1 MVPRFGTAKIGLL
14 GIAAALLVASSSAS
28 VARAQQVDRDIDVQ
42 LFLPTPNVGTAF
54 TLDRPGVDHHL
65 TATFGLGVSYAH
77 QPFVRAHS
85 DGAPPDDVVRGLMQ
99 ADVLAALGLFEY
111 LELGLALPV
120 DVAFAETRADTLLN
134 GAGSTFQYQTLAG
147 LSDLRLSAKMPIVR
161 GEVSLAARLVVGL
174 PMGESPEFMGNRFWT
189 LYPELVFAWDP
200 GPVQI
205 GASLGYRLRQRRAI
219 VDFEQDDELQLM
231 VGGAVPIIPELAIVA
246 EGQFRAGIGGR
257 TGFGG
262 QPIGSAETPLEV
274 DGGLRIRPVGGLT
287 IDVGAGTGVIAGY
300 GSPSVRGFAILR
312 YAIEQNACPGGPE
325 DEDGFQD
332 GDFCRDPDND
342 GDGIEDELDACP
354 NDAEDVDGYSDE
366 DGCPEVDNDAD
377 GVLDGTDVC
386 PSQSEDDDDWND
398 EDGCPEP
405 DNDEDRIP
413 DGLDQCPMDP
423 EDRDDFEDEDGC
435 PEPGPRTAPVT
446 VSDTRILIGETIYF
460 EYDTDTIRPV
470 SMPLLDQVAE
480 VINALSADL
489 RIRVEGHTDSAGTPA
504 YNLDLS
510 YRRARAVVEY
520 LVGRGV
526 SRDRLEYRG
535 YGDQH
540 EVAPNDDP
548 DGRALNRRVEFTILR
563 PGEPATGSPPPTT
576 TGSRRRPHGEH

>member
-1 MVPRFGTAKIGLL
+1 MVPSFGGLDRTRSLAVATATLL
-14 GIAAALLVASSSAS
+14 AFAALPASA
-28 VARAQQVDRDIDVQ
+28 AGQTDRQLDVQ
-42 LFLPTPNVGTAF
+42 LFLPTPSTGTGF
-54 TLDRPGVDHHL
+54 TLDRPGVTHHL
-65 TATFGLGVSYAH
+65 TATFGLGASYAH
-77 QPFVRAHS
+77 QPFVRTHS
-85 DGAPPDDVVRGLMQ
+85 DGMPPDDVVRGLMQ
-99 ADVLAALGLFEY
+99 ADVLASLGLFEY

-120 DVAFAETRADTLLN
+120 GVGFAETRTDTLLS
-134 GAGSTFQYQTLAG
+134 GAGSTFQYGTVAG
-147 LSDLRLSAKMPIVR
+147 LSDLRLSAKVPILR
-161 GEVSLAARLVVGL
+161 GEVGLAARLVVGL
-174 PMGESPEFMGNRFWT
+174 PMGDTPEFLGNRFWT

-205 GASLGYRLRQRRAI
+205 GASLGYRMRQRRALA
-219 VDFEQDDELQLM
+219 DFEQDDELQLTF
-231 VGGAVPIIPELAIVA
+231 GGAVPIITELAVVA
-246 EGQFRAGIGGR
+246 EAQLRAGIGGR

-262 QPIGSAETPLEV
+262 QRIGSAETPMEV
-274 DGGLRIRPVGGLT
+274 DGGLRIRPVAGLT
-287 IDVGAGTGVIAGY
+287 IDLGAGTGVVAGY

-312 YAIEQNACPGGPE
+312 YAIEQNACAGGPE

-332 GDFCRDPDND
+332 GDFCLDPDND
-342 GDGIEDELDACP
+342 ADGIEDALDACP
-354 NDAEDVDGYSDE
+354 NDAEDMDGFADD
-366 DGCPEVDNDAD
+366 DGCAEVDNDAD
-377 GVLDGTDVC
+377 GVPDATDVC

-405 DNDEDRIP
+405 DNDEDGVP
-413 DGLDQCPMDP
+413 DGLDHCPMDP
-423 EDRDDFEDEDGC
+423 EDDDEFEDEDGC

-526 SRDRLEYRG
+526 SRDRLEFRG

-548 DGRALNRRVEFTILR
+548 EGRALNRRVEFTILR
-563 PGEPATGSPPPTT
+563 PGEPATGSPPPT
-576 TGSRRRPHGEH
+576 GARRRPH

>member
-1 MVPRFGTAKIGLL
+1 MVPSFGGLDRTRSLAVATATLL
-14 GIAAALLVASSSAS
+14 AFAALPASAAA
-28 VARAQQVDRDIDVQ
+28 QTDRQLDVQ
-42 LFLPTPNVGTAF
+42 LFLPTPSTGTGF
-54 TLDRPGVDHHL
+54 TLDRPGVTHHL
-65 TATFGLGVSYAH
+65 TATFGLGASYAH
-77 QPFVRAHS
+77 QPFVRTHS
-85 DGAPPDDVVRGLMQ
+85 DGMPPDDVVRGLMQ
-99 ADVLAALGLFEY
+99 ADVLASLGLFEY

-120 DVAFAETRADTLLN
+120 GVGFAETRTDTLLS
-134 GAGSTFQYQTLAG
+134 GAGSTFQYGTVAG
-147 LSDLRLSAKMPIVR
+147 LSDLRLSAKVPILR
-161 GEVSLAARLVVGL
+161 GEVGLAARLVVGL
-174 PMGESPEFMGNRFWT
+174 PMGDTPEFLGNRFWT

-205 GASLGYRLRQRRAI
+205 GASLGYRMRQRRALA
-219 VDFEQDDELQLM
+219 DFEQDDELQLTF
-231 VGGAVPIIPELAIVA
+231 GGAVPIITELAVVA
-246 EGQFRAGIGGR
+246 EAQLRAGIGGR

-262 QPIGSAETPLEV
+262 QRIGSAETPMEV
-274 DGGLRIRPVGGLT
+274 DGGLRIRPVAGLT
-287 IDVGAGTGVIAGY
+287 IDLGAGTGVVAGY

-312 YAIEQNACPGGPE
+312 YAIEQNACAGGPE

-332 GDFCRDPDND
+332 GDFCLDPDND
-342 GDGIEDELDACP
+342 ADGIEDALDACP
-354 NDAEDVDGYSDE
+354 NDAEDMDGFADD
-366 DGCPEVDNDAD
+366 DGCAEVDNDAD
-377 GVLDGTDVC
+377 GVPDATDVC

-405 DNDEDRIP
+405 DNDEDGVP
-413 DGLDQCPMDP
+413 DGLDHCPMDP
-423 EDRDDFEDEDGC
+423 EDDDEFEDEDGC

-526 SRDRLEYRG
+526 SRDRLEFRG

-548 DGRALNRRVEFTILR
+548 EGRALNRRVEFTILR
-563 PGEPATGSPPPTT
+563 PGEPATGSPPPT
-576 TGSRRRPHGEH
+576 GARRRPH

>member
-1 MVPRFGTAKIGLL
+1 VVPSLRGEGSSSSRFAAA
-14 GIAAALLVASSSAS
+14 AAALALSFLFVASAH
-28 VARAQQVDRDIDVQ
+28 AQTDRQIDVQ

-54 TLDRPGVDHHL
+54 TLDRPGVNHHL
-65 TATFGLGVSYAH
+65 TATFGLGLSYAH
-77 QPFVRAHS
+77 QPFVRTHS
-85 DGAPPDDVVRGLMQ
+85 DGQPADDVVRGLMQ
-99 ADVLAALGLFEY
+99 ADVLASLGLFEY

-120 DVAFAETRADTLLN
+120 GVAFAETRTDTLLN
-134 GAGSTFQYQTLAG
+134 GPGSSFQYNTIAG
-147 LSDLRLSAKMPIVR
+147 LSDLRLSAKVPILR
-161 GEVSLAARLVVGL
+161 GEVGLAARLVVGL
-174 PMGESPEFMGNRFWT
+174 PMGDTPEFLGNRFWT

-205 GASLGYRLRQRRAI
+205 GASLGYRLRQRRALA
-219 VDFEQDDELQLM
+219 DFEQDDELQLT
-231 VGGAVPIIPELAIVA
+231 VGGAVPIITELAIVA
-246 EGQFRAGIGGR
+246 EAQLRAGIGGR

-262 QPIGSAETPLEV
+262 RQIGGAETPMEV
-274 DGGLRIRPVGGLT
+274 DGGLRIRPASGLT
-287 IDVGAGTGVIAGY
+287 IDVGAGTGIVAGY
-300 GSPSVRGFAILR
+300 GSPSVRGFALLR
-312 YAIEQNACPGGPE
+312 YAIEQSSCPGGPE

-332 GDFCRDPDND
+332 GDFCLDPDND
-342 GDGIEDELDACP
+342 ADGIEDTVDACP
-354 NDAEDVDGYSDE
+354 NDAEDMDGFSDD

-377 GVLDGTDVC
+377 GIPDASDVC
-386 PSQSEDDDDWND
+386 PSQSEDDDDFND

-405 DNDEDRIP
+405 DNDEDGIA
-413 DGLDQCPMDP
+413 DGLDHCPMDP

-435 PEPGPRTAPVT
+435 PEPGPRTAAVT
-446 VSDTRILIGETIYF
+446 VSDTRILIGETVYF

-480 VINALSADL
+480 VISALSPDL

-510 YRRARAVVEY
+510 FRRARAVVEY

-526 SRDRLEYRG
+526 ARDRLEYRG
-535 YGDQH
+535 YGNQH

-563 PGEPATGSPPPTT
+563 PGEPASVTGTPHRR
-576 TGSRRRPHGEH
+576 TGGH

>member
-1 MVPRFGTAKIGLL
+1 MVLCFGGVRDHSTRLAAFVAVAGLALTL
-14 GIAAALLVASSSAS
+14 GIPS
-28 VARAQQVDRDIDVQ
+28 ARAQTDRQIDVQ

-54 TLDRPGVDHHL
+54 TLDRPGVNHHL
-65 TATFGLGVSYAH
+65 TTTFGLGVSYAH
-77 QPFVRAHS
+77 QPFVRTHS
-85 DGAPPDDVVRGLMQ
+85 DGMPADDVVRGLMQ
-99 ADVLAALGLFEY
+99 ADVLASLALFEY
-111 LELGLALPV
+111 LELGLAVPV
-120 DVAFAETRADTLLN
+120 DVAFAETRSDTLLN
-134 GAGSTFQYQTLAG
+134 GPGSTFQYNTVAG
-147 LSDLRLSAKMPIVR
+147 LSDMRLSAKIPILR
-161 GEVSLAARLVVGL
+161 GDVSLAARLVVGL
-174 PMGESPEFMGNRFWT
+174 PMGNTPEFLGGRFWT
-189 LYPELVFAWDP
+189 LYPSIVFAWNP

-205 GASLGYRLRQRRAI
+205 GAELGYRLRQRRQLA
-219 VDFEQDDELQLM
+219 DFEQDDELQLT
-231 VGGAVPIIPELAIVA
+231 VGGNVPIITELALVA
-246 EGQFRAGIGGR
+246 EAQLRAGIGGR

-262 QPIGSAETPLEV
+262 QSIGGAETPTEV
-274 DGGLRIRPVGGLT
+274 DGGLRIRPTTGLS

-342 GDGIEDELDACP
+342 EDGLEDEVDACP
-354 NDAEDVDGYSDE
+354 NDAEDMDGFSDD
-366 DGCPEVDNDAD
+366 DGCPEIDNDAD
-377 GVLDGTDVC
+377 GVPDTTDVC
-386 PSQSEDDDDWND
+386 PSQSEDDDDFND

-405 DNDEDRIP
+405 DNDEDGIA
-413 DGLDQCPMDP
+413 DGLDHCPMDP
-423 EDRDDFEDEDGC
+423 EDRDNFEDEDGC
-435 PEPGPRTAPVT
+435 PEPGPRTSAVT

-510 YRRARAVVEY
+510 YRRSRAVVEY

-526 SRDRLEYRG
+526 ARDRLEYRG

-563 PGEPATGSPPPTT
+563 PGEAATGSPPPPPPH
-576 TGSRRRPHGEH
+576 RRPH

>member
-1 MVPRFGTAKIGLL
+1 LRGGKTTGLRRLVAVATWMVGLAL
-14 GIAAALLVASSSAS
+14 FSTPAAA
-28 VARAQQVDRDIDVQ
+28 QTDRQFDVQ
-42 LFLPTPNVGTAF
+42 LFQPPPSAGTAF
-54 TLDRPGVDHHL
+54 TLDRPGVTHHL
-65 TATFGLGVSYAH
+65 TATFGLAASYAH
-77 QPFVRAHS
+77 QPFVRTHS
-85 DGAPPDDVVRGLMQ
+85 DGQPADDVVRGLMQ
-99 ADVLAALGLFEY
+99 ADVLASLGLFEY

-120 DVAFAETRADTLLN
+120 GVAFAETRTDTLLN
-134 GAGSTFQYQTLAG
+134 GAGSTFQYNTVAG
-147 LSDLRLSAKMPIVR
+147 LSDLRLSAKIPILR
-161 GEVSLAARLVVGL
+161 GEVGLAARLVVGL
-174 PMGESPEFMGNRFWT
+174 PMGDTPEFLGNRFWT

-205 GASLGYRLRQRRAI
+205 GASLGYRMRQRRALA
-219 VDFEQDDELQLM
+219 DFEQDDELQLT
-231 VGGAVPIIPELAIVA
+231 VGGAVPIITELAIVA
-246 EGQFRAGIGGR
+246 EAQFRAGIGGR

-262 QPIGSAETPLEV
+262 RQIGGAETPMEV
-274 DGGLRIRPVGGLT
+274 DGGLRIRPVSGLS

-300 GSPSVRGFAILR
+300 GSPSIRGFAVLR

-342 GDGIEDELDACP
+342 NDGIEDEADACP
-354 NDAEDVDGYSDE
+354 NDAEDVDGFGDD

-377 GVLDGTDVC
+377 GVPDTTDVC
-386 PSQSEDDDDWND
+386 PSQSEDDDDWQD

-405 DNDEDRIP
+405 DNDEDGIA

-423 EDRDDFEDEDGC
+423 EDRDEFEDEDGC

-470 SMPLLDQVAE
+470 SMPLLDQVAD
-480 VINALSADL
+480 VINHLDPTL
-489 RIRVEGHTDSAGTPA
+489 RIRVEGHTDSAGVPA

-510 YRRARAVVEY
+510 FRRARAVVEY

-563 PGEPATGSPPPTT
+563 PGEPAATT
-576 TGSRRRPHGEH
+576 TTPHRRGGH

>member
-1 MVPRFGTAKIGLL
+1 MAPSFGGPLLDRSSRLAGVLAAVGL
-14 GIAAALLVASSSAS
+14 ALLLAGPGVAH
-28 VARAQQVDRDIDVQ
+28 AQTDRQIDVQ
-42 LFLPTPNVGTAF
+42 LFLPTANVGTAF
-54 TLDRPGVDHHL
+54 TLDRPTVNHHL
-65 TATFGLGVSYAH
+65 TATFGLALSYAH
-77 QPFVRAHS
+77 QPFVRTHT
-85 DGAPPDDVVRGLMQ
+85 DGSPSDDVVRGLMQ
-99 ADVLAALGLFEY
+99 ADVLASLGLFEY

-120 DVAFAETRADTLLN
+120 DVAFAETDTTRLLT
-134 GAGSTFQYQTLAG
+134 GPGSSFQYNTVAG
-147 LSDLRLSAKMPIVR
+147 LSDMRLSAKIPILR
-161 GEVSLAARLVVGL
+161 GDVSLAARLVVGL
-174 PMGESPEFMGNRFWT
+174 PMGDTPEFLGNRFWT
-189 LYPELVFAWDP
+189 LYPELVFGWNP

-205 GASLGYRLRQRRAI
+205 GASLGYRLRQRRALA
-219 VDFEQDDELQLM
+219 DFEQDDELQLT
-231 VGGAVPIIPELAIVA
+231 VGGAVPILTELAIVA
-246 EGQFRAGIGGR
+246 EAQLRAGIGGR

-262 QPIGSAETPLEV
+262 QSIGSAETPMEV
-274 DGGLRIRPVGGLT
+274 DGGLRIIPVSGLT

-300 GSPSVRGFAILR
+300 GSPSVRGFAVLR
-312 YAIEQNACPGGPE
+312 YAIEQGTCAGGPE

-332 GDFCRDPDND
+332 GDFCLDPDND
-342 GDGIEDELDACP
+342 ADGIEDGLDACP
-354 NDAEDVDGYSDE
+354 NDAEDMDGFSDE
-366 DGCPEVDNDAD
+366 DGCPEIDNDAD
-377 GVLDGTDVC
+377 GVPDTTDVC
-386 PSQSEDDDDWND
+386 PTQSEDDDDFND

-405 DNDEDRIP
+405 DNDEDGIA
-413 DGLDQCPMDP
+413 DGLDHCPMDP

-510 YRRARAVVEY
+510 FRRARAVVEY

-526 SRDRLEYRG
+526 ARDRLEYRG

-563 PGEPATGSPPPTT
+563 PGEPATTTT
-576 TGSRRRPHGEH
+576 TGTGHRRPH

>member
-1 MVPRFGTAKIGLL
+1 MVPSFGGLDRTRSLAVATATLL
-14 GIAAALLVASSSAS
+14 AFAALPASAAA
-28 VARAQQVDRDIDVQ
+28 QTDRQLDVQ
-42 LFLPTPNVGTAF
+42 LFLPTPSTGTGF
-54 TLDRPGVDHHL
+54 TLDRPGVTHHL
-65 TATFGLGVSYAH
+65 TATFGLGASYAH
-77 QPFVRAHS
+77 QPFVRTHS
-85 DGAPPDDVVRGLMQ
+85 DGMSPDDVVRGLMQ
-99 ADVLAALGLFEY
+99 ADVLASLGLFEY

-120 DVAFAETRADTLLN
+120 GVGFAETRTDTLLS
-134 GAGSTFQYQTLAG
+134 GAGSTFQYGTVAG
-147 LSDLRLSAKMPIVR
+147 LSDLRLSAKVPILR
-161 GEVSLAARLVVGL
+161 GEVGLAARLVVGL
-174 PMGESPEFMGNRFWT
+174 PMGDTPEFLGNRFWT

-205 GASLGYRLRQRRAI
+205 GASLGYRMRQRRALA
-219 VDFEQDDELQLM
+219 DFEQDDELQLTF
-231 VGGAVPIIPELAIVA
+231 GGAVPIITELAVVA
-246 EGQFRAGIGGR
+246 EAQLRAGIGGR

-262 QPIGSAETPLEV
+262 QRIGSAETPMEV
-274 DGGLRIRPVGGLT
+274 DGGLRIRPVAGLT
-287 IDVGAGTGVIAGY
+287 IDLGAGTGVVAGY

-312 YAIEQNACPGGPE
+312 YAIEQNACAGGPE

-332 GDFCRDPDND
+332 GDFCLDPDND
-342 GDGIEDELDACP
+342 ADGIEDALDACP
-354 NDAEDVDGYSDE
+354 NDAEDMDGFADD
-366 DGCPEVDNDAD
+366 DGCAEVDNDAD
-377 GVLDGTDVC
+377 GVPDATDVC

-405 DNDEDRIP
+405 DNDEDGVP
-413 DGLDQCPMDP
+413 DGLDHCPMDP
-423 EDRDDFEDEDGC
+423 EDDDEFEDEDGC

-526 SRDRLEYRG
+526 SRDRLEFRG

-548 DGRALNRRVEFTILR
+548 EGRALNRRVEFTILR
-563 PGEPATGSPPPTT
+563 PGEPATGSPPPT
-576 TGSRRRPHGEH
+576 GARRRPH